1 MKSLYDKYIKD
12 GKGKSIMK
20 KIGYINNNGSDIYE
34 KEQLNALTTYNVDN
48 ITATL
53 DGEEIVLN
61 DDIVLSEVIG
71 ELETGDELVVY
82 ELRSIGKSI
91 IQLADFLEDLKTR
104 GIKLVVLNKGEVYSG
119 IDDTAYLE
127 MILKIAEMEKV
138 IIRER
143 TTKGLQEARKNGR
156 VGGRPKISQETI
168 DQIRFLYN
176 NNRYTLRQIAEECN
190 ISLGTAYKYVQER

>member
-1 MKSLYDKYIKD
+1 
-12 GKGKSIMK
+12 MK
-20 KIGYINNNGSDIYE
+20 KIGYVNKNGNSSYE
-34 KEQLNALTTYNVDN
+34 KQQMVALEEFGVQNLTVPMTSD
-48 ITATL
+48 TA
-53 DGEEIVLN
+53 VQA
-61 DDIVLSEVIG
+61 DIVLEDIVSSLMED
-71 ELETGDELVVY
+71 DELVVY

-91 IQLADFLEDLKTR
+91 IQLADFLEYLKRR
-104 GIKLVVLNKGEVYSG
+104 GIKLVVLNKGAVYENVS
-119 IDDTAYLE
+119 DNNYLE
-127 MILKIAEMEKV
+127 MILQIAEMEKS

-168 DQIRFLYN
+168 DQIRYLYN